1 LVHFVDNISNVADI
15 PDRIVVKR
23 DRELEGRQGQLWVR
37 RLLFALLCVV
47 PVLALLN
54 VFGQRPSGSDAAA
67 SAASLNVYA
76 PSRVRG
82 GLIFQ
87 ARFHVTA
94 HQDLR
99 NATLVLSSGWLEG
112 MTVNTIEPSPTSEA
126 SKNGNLSL
134 VLGHIPAGRTFLLF
148 MQFQVDPINVGHRAQ
163 DVALYDG
170 NRKLLELHRTITIF
184 P

>member
-1 LVHFVDNISNVADI
+1 
-15 PDRIVVKR
+15 
-23 DRELEGRQGQLWVR
+23 
-37 RLLFALLCVV
+37 
-47 PVLALLN
+47 
-54 VFGQRPSGSDAAA
+54 
-67 SAASLNVYA
+67 
-76 PSRVRG
+76 
-82 GLIFQ
+82 
-87 ARFHVTA
+87 
-94 HQDLR
+94 
-99 NATLVLSSGWLEG
+99 